1 MIYSIFL
8 MKQINMLYFKTTK
21 MTSWA
26 VDAQEVMR
34 STLTW
39 VKKKKTRVRFQ
50 NISSTI
56 NGAVIEAING
66 GSKYVHFN

>member
-1 MIYSIFL
+1 
-8 MKQINMLYFKTTK
+8 MKQMDMLHFKTTERN
-21 MTSWA
+21 A
-26 VDAQEVMR
+26 RGPGDELLR

-39 VKKKKTRVRFQ
+39 VKKKQSRVRFQ
-50 NISSTI
+50 NTSSTI

>member
-1 MIYSIFL
+1 MKLFNTISVIYSIFL
-8 MKQINMLYFKTTK
+8 MKQIDMLHLKTTK

-39 VKKKKTRVRFQ
+39 VKKKKNQ
-50 NISSTI
+50 
-56 NGAVIEAING
+56 
-66 GSKYVHFN
+66 GSDFRTYQAQ